1 MKKYI
6 DKFHVWHMVYR
17 QEIIWFVVGFVVGAI
32 LLWDIYFISLC
43 CSFWVVLKYKT
54 LTPIQAQQ

>member
-6 DKFHVWHMVYR
+6 DKFHVWHMVNR

-32 LLWDIYFISLC
+32 LL
-43 CSFWVVLKYKT
+43 
-54 LTPIQAQQ
+54 

>member
-1 MKKYI
+1 MKNYI

-32 LLWDIYFISLC
+32 LL
-43 CSFWVVLKYKT
+43 
-54 LTPIQAQQ
+54 